1 MKVAAAPSLS
11 PETSDDLSFR
21 ARVEAELSAFL
32 AERRAL
38 FASTAPGAIALVD
51 ELARVIEAGGKRIR
65 PQFCLW
71 GHRAGGGRDVDALA
85 RAGAA
90 VELLHTAAVIHDDIV
105 DRSPLRRGQPTTHR
119 RFAEGSADADRF
131 GVAAAILA
139 GDLAQAMAD
148 ELLSGV
154 AFDPRL
160 VLAAFEPFDRM
171 RLDAVGGEFLD
182 LLASRGSGGTEEDA
196 RRTGALKS
204 GSYTVVGP
212 LAIGAA
218 LADAPGALRGA
229 LDRYGRPL
237 GEAFQV
243 RDDVLGTFGD
253 PTLTGKDRDSDIREG
268 KRSVLVAKA
277 LRLAS
282 RRQRA
287 VMARLGSPGLSTDG
301 VEEIREVLRCC
312 GALAETIALIAALAV
327 EAKSALV
334 GAPIDREAGAA
345 LGALADLVALRDA

>member
-1 MKVAAAPSLS
+1 MKLVAEARLPEPPAAIAYRGL
-11 PETSDDLSFR
+11 
-21 ARVEAELSAFL
+21 VEAELHRLLDDA
-32 AERRAL
+32 RRGVEEA
-38 FASTAPGAIALVD
+38 APAATVLVD
-51 ELARVIEAGGKRIR
+51 ELVRTVEAGGKRIR
-65 PQFCLW
+65 PRFCLW

-160 VLAAFEPFDRM
+160 VLAAFKPFDRM